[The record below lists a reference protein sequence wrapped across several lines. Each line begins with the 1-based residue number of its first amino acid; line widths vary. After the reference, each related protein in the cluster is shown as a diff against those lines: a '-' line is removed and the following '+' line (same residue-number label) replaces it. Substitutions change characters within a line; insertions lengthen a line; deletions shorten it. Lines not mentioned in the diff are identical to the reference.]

1 MPLEIIGVFWDLGT
15 QLGRSSCSGS
25 TYSKCAYSRG
35 STQTSSKP
43 TRRRKG
49 QWTTLVETSNLAVQD
64 SCLRGKC
71 LGEHKFVSYYKWNH
85 PKIRKILV
93 VMGYWVG
100 GRPQLNSKRFQ
111 IERPKT
117 RGALTKRWTSYNPS
131 LLLFMEMFFVG
142 KNVCFVGG
150 NLEGKNHHMDEF
162 LVEIEM
168 ESNKSNPFHGH
179 FRTGTTM
186 LQL

>member
-111 IERPKT
+111 NRKT
-117 RGALTKRWTSYNPS
+117 KDTPCALTKRWTSYNPR
-131 LLLFMEMFFVG
+131 LLLIMEMFFVG
-142 KNVCFVGG
+142 RNVCFVRGQKPPYG
-150 NLEGKNHHMDEF
+150 RICRRN
-162 LVEIEM
+162 
-168 ESNKSNPFHGH
+168 
-179 FRTGTTM
+179 
-186 LQL
+186 